1 MAVTWHVLGVGSL
14 GGLWAT
20 RLFRAGVP
28 LRLILRNPQRL
39 DDYQKVGGL
48 TLIDE
53 GNSCLYPIL
62 AELPDATAPIERL
75 LVACK
80 AYDTQEAVAEVAHR
94 LTPGADI
101 LLLQNGLGS
110 QQAIAERW
118 HDSRCIF
125 ISSTEG
131 AYRQDGF
138 SIVHAGKG
146 QNWLGDPLNRNP
158 PTWLTDLE
166 KARIPHAWTE
176 DIMSK
181 LWRKLALNCAI
192 NPLSVL
198 HDCRNGELLTH
209 RDELSE
215 LCVELTHLLITWDQ
229 ADAACALEDDV
240 LNVIE
245 ATSSNYS
252 SMHQDVQNGRRTEVS
267 YLLGHACR
275 VAHHRGIVTP
285 RLSTLLEQ
293 LQALLEDRGLPID

>member
-1 MAVTWHVLGVGSL
+1 MAEIWHVLGVGSL

-39 DDYQKVGGL
+39 DEYRKVGGL
-48 TLIDE
+48 MLIED
-53 GNSCLYPIL
+53 GKSCLHAVP
-62 AELPDATAPIERL
+62 AELPEATTPIERL

-80 AYDTQEAVAEVAHR
+80 AYDAQAAVAEIAHR
-94 LTPGADI
+94 LAPGADI

-110 QQAIAERW
+110 QQAVAERW
-118 HDSRCIF
+118 PDCPCIF

-146 QNWLGDPLNRNP
+146 QNWLGDRLNHNS

-166 KARIPHAWTE
+166 KAGIPHAWTE
-176 DIMSK
+176 DIMSR

-215 LCVELTHLLITWDQ
+215 LCVELTHLLITCDQ
-229 ADAACALEDDV
+229 ADAACDLERDV
-240 LNVIE
+240 LKVIE
-245 ATSSNYS
+245 ATSNNYS

-275 VAHHRGIVTP
+275 VAQQRGIVTP
-285 RLSTLLEQ
+285 RLNTLLEQ

>member
-14 GGLWAT
+14 GGLWAA
-20 RLFRAGVP
+20 RLFRAGVA
-28 LRLILRNPQRL
+28 LRLILRSPQRL
-39 DDYQKVGGL
+39 DDYQRSGGL
-48 TLIDE
+48 TLIED
-53 GNSCLYPIL
+53 GKSCRYPVP
-62 AELPDATAPIERL
+62 AELPDAAMPIERL

-80 AYDTQEAVAEVAHR
+80 AYDAQEAVTEIAHR
-94 LTPGADI
+94 LAPGADI

-110 QQAIAERW
+110 QQAIAERCR
-118 HDSRCIF
+118 DSRCIF

-131 AYRQDGF
+131 AYRQDSF

-146 QNWLGDPLNRNP
+146 QNWLGDSLNLNS

-166 KARIPHAWTE
+166 KAKIPHAWTG

-215 LCVELTHLLITWDQ
+215 LCVELTHLLITCDQ
-229 ADAACALEDDV
+229 TDAACALEDDV

-252 SMHQDVQNGRRTEVS
+252 SMHQDVQSGRLTEVS

-275 VAHHRGIVTP
+275 VAHQRGIVTP
-285 RLSTLLEQ
+285 RLNALLEQ
-293 LQALLEDRGLPID
+293 LQALLEDRGLPSD

>member
-1 MAVTWHVLGVGSL
+1 MAEIWHVLGVGSL
-14 GGLWAT
+14 GGLWAA

-39 DDYQKVGGL
+39 DEYRKVGGL
-48 TLIDE
+48 TLIED
-53 GNSCLYPIL
+53 GKSCLHAVP
-62 AELPDATAPIERL
+62 AELPEATTPIERL

-80 AYDTQEAVAEVAHR
+80 AYDAQAAVAEIAHR
-94 LTPGADI
+94 LAPGADI

-110 QQAIAERW
+110 QQAVAERW

-146 QNWLGDPLNRNP
+146 QNWLGDCLNRNSP
-158 PTWLTDLE
+158 SWLTDLE
-166 KARIPHAWTE
+166 KAGIPHAWTE
-176 DIMSK
+176 DIMSR

-215 LCVELTHLLITWDQ
+215 LCAELTHLLITCDQ
-229 ADAACALEDDV
+229 ADAACDLERDV
-240 LNVIE
+240 LKVIE
-245 ATSSNYS
+245 ATSNNYS

-275 VAHHRGIVTP
+275 VAQQRGIVTP
-285 RLSTLLEQ
+285 RLNILLEQ

>member
-1 MAVTWHVLGVGSL
+1 MAEIWHVLGVGSL
-14 GGLWAT
+14 GGLWAA

-39 DDYQKVGGL
+39 DEYRKVGGL
-48 TLIDE
+48 TLIED
-53 GNSCLYPIL
+53 GKSCRHAVP
-62 AELPDATAPIERL
+62 AELPEATTPIERL

-80 AYDTQEAVAEVAHR
+80 AYDAQAAVAEIAHR
-94 LTPGADI
+94 LAPGADI

-110 QQAIAERW
+110 QQAVAERW

-146 QNWLGDPLNRNP
+146 QNWLGDRLNHNS

-166 KARIPHAWTE
+166 KAGIPHAWTE
-176 DIMSK
+176 DIMGK

-215 LCVELTHLLITWDQ
+215 LCVELTHLLITCDQ
-229 ADAACALEDDV
+229 ADAACDLERDV
-240 LNVIE
+240 MKVIE
-245 ATSSNYS
+245 ATSNNYS

-275 VAHHRGIVTP
+275 VAQQRGIVTP
-285 RLSTLLEQ
+285 SLNTLLEQ